1 MNVKSKAKS
10 IGIVEG
16 KNAPMVQVVFDVNG
30 QDMKWLGSLADGRA
44 REITADALIVL
55 EFTSLNDICNG
66 RGINFDKVVNLTIEN
81 EEYNGKVYPKI
92 KWINEENKKE
102 VLAASEAITKVRGI
116 GLDALIM
123 SRRVFNKAPT
133 SAAPQEVLPF

>member
-1 MNVKSKAKS
+1 MIVKSKAKS

-16 KNAPMVQVVFDVNG
+16 KNSPMVQVVFDVNG
-30 QDMKWLGSLADGRA
+30 QDMKWSGSLADGKA

-66 RGINFDKVVNLTIEN
+66 KGINFNKVVNLTIED
-81 EEYNGKVYPKI
+81 EEYNGKVYQKI

-102 VLAASEAITKVRGI
+102 VLAASEAIIKVKGI

-123 SRRVFNKAPT
+123 SRRG
-133 SAAPQEVLPF
+133 SAKQSLSSEDIPF